1 MNTAIIL
8 AAGQGSR
15 MNAEINKQYIDLGGR
30 PILSYTLQAFD
41 ENTAIDEII
50 IVIHKNEVELLN
62 NKVLNLYECRKNIK
76 IVYGGNQRQES
87 VRNSLM
93 EVGDS
98 TAIVLIH
105 DGARPFV
112 TQRMIFDCLEGA
124 EFFGA
129 VSVGVPIKETIK
141 IINEDKFVSYTPKR
155 ENVWITQTP
164 QAFKTEII
172 RKAHE
177 FALRENL
184 LGTDDAMLVEE
195 MGASVKMLEGDYRNI
210 KITTPEDLIIAKAIL
225 AYKIDI

>member
-41 ENTAIDEII
+41 ENKAIDEII
-50 IVIHKNEVELLN
+50 IVIHEDEVELLN
-62 NKVLNLYECRKNIK
+62 SKVLNFYECRKNIK

-87 VRNSLM
+87 VRNGLM
-93 EVGDS
+93 EVSDS

-105 DGARPFV
+105 DGARPFINQNLILKCV
-112 TQRMIFDCLEGA
+112 EGA
-124 EFFGA
+124 EVFGA

-141 IINEDKFVSYTPKR
+141 IITEDKFVSYTPKR
-155 ENVWITQTP
+155 KNVWITQTP

-172 RKAHE
+172 KKAHE
-177 FALRENL
+177 FALKENL

-225 AYKIDI
+225 TYKIDI